1 MPAIITAN
9 KAHKQQTHNNV
20 LAACCVLCHFWHFM
34 KSQKCVRL
42 IKGVCTC
49 QSVLCIHVFTQTLFS
64 SKLTAQLHISLT
76 DSFITSIKGHT
87 VKLVQTYKCVAT
99 ILASKL
105 NFETNSEA
113 VSKKRLQCVSWWR
126 KLLYSHIK
134 NMLILL
140 DLSLKVF
147 FLLFLFIQMF

>member
-1 MPAIITAN
+1 MSVSA
-9 KAHKQQTHNNV
+9 
-20 LAACCVLCHFWHFM
+20 LYSCVH
-34 KSQKCVRL
+34 L
-42 IKGVCTC
+42 IKVTE
-49 QSVLCIHVFTQTLFS
+49 TLFS

-76 DSFITSIKGHT
+76 DSLITSIKGHT

-105 NFETNSEA
+105 NFETKSEA

-140 DLSLKVF
+140 DFSLKVF